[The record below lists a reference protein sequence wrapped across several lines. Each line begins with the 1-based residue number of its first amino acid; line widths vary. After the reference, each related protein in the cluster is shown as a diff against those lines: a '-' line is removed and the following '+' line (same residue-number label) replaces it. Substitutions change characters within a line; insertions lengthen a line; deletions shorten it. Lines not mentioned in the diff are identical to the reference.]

1 MTLWFCRRIGAVFG
15 LLARVLRR
23 TLVVRSHCSQKSIN
37 ASGLEPYYERE
48 SVNAEKA
55 VNRSVKRGVTARI
68 PTGLGDFQLCLY
80 TDREDEKEHFALI
93 MGNVRGKSNILVRV
107 QSECFTGEVLG
118 SNRCDCREQLN
129 LAMKNIAEEG
139 CGVLIYLR
147 QEGRGI
153 GLRDKLRAY
162 NLQDQGYDTVDANL
176 LLGHQA
182 DQRDYTLAARIL
194 ADLQVRSV
202 RLLTNNPHKVACLRE
217 LGVNVEQRLPL
228 HPTVN
233 ESNFKYLLTKALRM
247 NHSLNVGA
255 TSQHREGGVTAGG
268 QRESTSLGPRTSTGE
283 LLERKS
289 VNHTTSLYFTARRQ
303 VSVREEALPKL
314 KATQVL
320 VETLFSAISPGTE
333 SLIYRGEFPEGM
345 AIDESIVD
353 LSGEFAYP
361 LKYGYSAVGQVV
373 ALGKDVE
380 ADWGGSL
387 VLAFHPHESH
397 FIADP
402 STLLPV
408 PDDINAE
415 DAAFLPT
422 METAVNFVMDGAP
435 VIGED
440 VLVFGQGIVGLLTT
454 SILAGFP
461 LANLITLDQH
471 ALRRQTSREAG
482 AGASLDPDDAA
493 LETLLHDQLPNGAD
507 LTYEISGSPAA
518 LQQAL
523 TATGFNG
530 RIVIGSW
537 YGSKRAT
544 LNLGGSFHRSRIRL
558 VSSQVSS
565 MAPEFDGRWTKMRR
579 FDVAWE
585 MIRQLKPS
593 RLITHRFPIEQ
604 AAEAYQLLD
613 QNPEKVIQILLTY

>member
-1 MTLWFCRRIGAVFG
+1 MNV
-15 LLARVLRR
+15 
-23 TLVVRSHCSQKSIN
+23 
-37 ASGLEPYYERE
+37 
-48 SVNAEKA
+48 EKA
-55 VNRSVKRGVTARI
+55 VNRRVKRGVTSRI

-80 TDREDEKEHFALI
+80 TDGEDEKEHLALI

-118 SNRCDCREQLN
+118 SSRCDCREQLD
-129 LAMKNIAEEG
+129 LAMQSIAEEG

-194 ADLQVRSV
+194 ADLRVRSV
-202 RLLTNNPHKVACLRE
+202 RLLTNNPHKVARLGE
-217 LGVNVEQRLPL
+217 LGVSVKQRLPL

-233 ESNFKYLLTKALRM
+233 ESNFSYLLTKAVRM

-255 TSQHREGGVTAGG
+255 APHREGRAIAGG
-268 QRESTSLGPRTSTGE
+268 LREGTALGPSRSTGE
-283 LLERKS
+283 LLERKP
-289 VNHTTSLYFTARRQ
+289 VANTVSLYFTARRH

-314 KATQVL
+314 KAAQVL
-320 VETLFSAISPGTE
+320 VATLFSAISPGTE
-333 SLIYRGEFPEGM
+333 RLIYRGEFPERM
-345 AIDESIVD
+345 AVDESIAD
-353 LSGEFAYP
+353 LSGAFAYP
-361 LKYGYSAVGQVV
+361 LKYGYAAVGQVV
-373 ALGKDVE
+373 ATGTDVE
-380 ADWGGSL
+380 ADWEGRL
-387 VLAFHPHESH
+387 VTAFHPHESH
-397 FIADP
+397 FVADP

-408 PDDINAE
+408 PDDISAE

-482 AGASLDPDDAA
+482 AQASFYPDDTAF
-493 LETLLHDQLPNGAD
+493 ETLLHDQLPNGAD

-518 LQQAL
+518 LEQAL
-523 TATGFNG
+523 TVTGFNG

-558 VSSQVSS
+558 ISSQVSS
-565 MAPEFDGRWTKMRR
+565 MAPKFDGRWTKMRR
-579 FDVAWE
+579 FEVAWE

-604 AAEAYQLLD
+604 AAEAYRWLD
-613 QNPEKVIQILLTY
+613 QKPEKVIQILLTY

>member
-1 MTLWFCRRIGAVFG
+1 MRNNFFFARCSFG
-15 LLARVLRR
+15 DICL
-23 TLVVRSHCSQKSIN
+23 QKSIN
-37 ASGLEPYYERE
+37 ASGLEIYYESG
-48 SVNAEKA
+48 SVNVEKA
-55 VNRSVKRGVTARI
+55 VNRRITRGVTSRI
-68 PTGLGDFQLCLY
+68 PTGYGDFQLCLY
-80 TDREDEKEHFALI
+80 TDGEDEKEHFALI
-93 MGNVRGKSNILVRV
+93 MGNVRGKSNVLVRV

-118 SNRCDCREQLN
+118 SSRCDCREQLN
-129 LAMKNIAEEG
+129 LAMRNIADEG

-182 DQRDYTLAARIL
+182 DERDYTLAARIL

-202 RLLTNNPHKVACLRE
+202 RLLTNNPRKVACLRE
-217 LGVNVEQRLPL
+217 LGVSVKQRLPL
-228 HPTVN
+228 HPTVTEN
-233 ESNFKYLLTKALRM
+233 NFSYLLTKAVRM
-247 NHSLNVGA
+247 NHALNVGA
-255 TSQHREGGVTAGG
+255 TSQYREGGVIAGG
-268 QRESTSLGPRTSTGE
+268 RREPTSLGPSISKAE
-283 LLERKS
+283 LLERKP
-289 VNHTTSLYFTARRQ
+289 VNQTKSLYFTARQQ
-303 VSVREEALPKL
+303 VSVREETLPKL

-320 VETLFSAISPGTE
+320 VATLFSAISPGTE
-333 SLIYRGEFPEGM
+333 CLIYRGEFPEGM
-345 AIDESIVD
+345 AVDESIVD
-353 LSGEFAYP
+353 LSGEFTYP
-361 LKYGYSAVGQVV
+361 LKYGYAAVGQVV
-373 ALGKDVE
+373 ATGEDVE
-380 ADWGGSL
+380 ADWDGSL
-387 VLAFHPHESH
+387 VVAFHPHESH
-397 FIADP
+397 FVADP

-408 PDDINAE
+408 PEDINAE

-461 LANLITLDQH
+461 LANLITFDEH
-471 ALRRQTSREAG
+471 ALRRQTSCEAG
-482 AGASLDPDDAA
+482 AQASLYPNDAGF
-493 LETLLHDQLPNGAD
+493 ETLLRDQLPNGAD

-518 LQQAL
+518 LEQAL
-523 TATGFNG
+523 TVTGFNG

-544 LNLGGSFHRSRIRL
+544 LNLGGSFHRSRIRMI
-558 VSSQVSS
+558 SSQVSS

-579 FDVAWE
+579 FEVAWE

-613 QNPEKVIQILLTY
+613 KNPEKVIQILLTY

>member
-1 MTLWFCRRIGAVFG
+1 VRNNFFFARCSFG
-15 LLARVLRR
+15 DICL
-23 TLVVRSHCSQKSIN
+23 QKSIN
-37 ASGLEPYYERE
+37 ASGLEIYYESG
-48 SVNAEKA
+48 SVNVEKA
-55 VNRSVKRGVTARI
+55 VNRRITRGVTSRI
-68 PTGLGDFQLCLY
+68 PTGYGDFQLCLY
-80 TDREDEKEHFALI
+80 TDGEDEKEHFALI
-93 MGNVRGKSNILVRV
+93 MGNVRGKSNVLVRV

-118 SNRCDCREQLN
+118 SSRCDCREQLN
-129 LAMKNIAEEG
+129 LAMRNIADEG

-182 DQRDYTLAARIL
+182 DERDYTLAARIL

-202 RLLTNNPHKVACLRE
+202 RLLTNNPRKVACLRE
-217 LGVNVEQRLPL
+217 LGVSVKQRLPL
-228 HPTVN
+228 HPTVTEN
-233 ESNFKYLLTKALRM
+233 NFSYLLTKAVRM
-247 NHSLNVGA
+247 NHALNVGA
-255 TSQHREGGVTAGG
+255 TSQYREGGVIAGG
-268 QRESTSLGPRTSTGE
+268 RREPTSLGHSISKAE
-283 LLERKS
+283 LLERKP
-289 VNHTTSLYFTARRQ
+289 VNQTKSLYFTARRQ
-303 VSVREEALPKL
+303 VSVREETLPKL
-314 KATQVL
+314 KTTQVL
-320 VETLFSAISPGTE
+320 VATLFSAISAGTE
-333 SLIYRGEFPEGM
+333 CLIYRGEFPEGM
-345 AIDESIVD
+345 AVDESIVD

-361 LKYGYSAVGQVV
+361 LKYGYAAVGQVV
-373 ALGKDVE
+373 ATGEDVE
-380 ADWGGSL
+380 ADWEGSL
-387 VLAFHPHESH
+387 IMAFHPHESH
-397 FIADP
+397 FVADP

-408 PDDINAE
+408 PEDINAE

-461 LANLITLDQH
+461 LANLITFDEH
-471 ALRRQTSREAG
+471 ALRRQTSCEAG
-482 AGASLDPDDAA
+482 AQASLYPNDAGF
-493 LETLLHDQLPNGAD
+493 ETLLRDQLPNGAD

-518 LQQAL
+518 LEQAL
-523 TATGFNG
+523 IVTGFNG

-544 LNLGGSFHRSRIRL
+544 LNLGGSFHRSRIRMI
-558 VSSQVSS
+558 SSQVSS

-579 FDVAWE
+579 FEVAWE

-613 QNPEKVIQILLTY
+613 KNPEKVIQILLTY

>member
-1 MTLWFCRRIGAVFG
+1 MNGR
-15 LLARVLRR
+15 
-23 TLVVRSHCSQKSIN
+23 
-37 ASGLEPYYERE
+37 
-48 SVNAEKA
+48 
-55 VNRSVKRGVTARI
+55 VKRGVTSRI
-68 PTGLGDFQLCLY
+68 PTSLGDFQLCLY
-80 TDREDEKEHFALI
+80 TEGEDENEHFALI
-93 MGNVRGKSNILVRV
+93 MGNVRGKSNVLVRV
-107 QSECFTGEVLG
+107 HSECFTGEVLG

-129 LAMKNIAEEG
+129 LAMQNIAEEG
-139 CGVLIYLR
+139 AGVLIYLR

-153 GLRDKLRAY
+153 GLPDKLRAY

-182 DQRDYTLAARIL
+182 DERDYTPAARIL
-194 ADLQVRSV
+194 EDLQIRSI
-202 RLLTNNPHKVACLRE
+202 RLLTNNPRKVESLRE
-217 LGVNVEQRLPL
+217 LGVRVKQRLPL

-233 ESNFKYLLTKALRM
+233 ESNFRYLLTKALRM
-247 NHSLNVGA
+247 NHALNVGA
-255 TSQHREGGVTAGG
+255 PSQHREGEVTAGG
-268 QRESTSLGPRTSTGE
+268 RREGTSLTPTPSTSSGE
-283 LLERKS
+283 LLERTP
-289 VNHTTSLYFTARRQ
+289 VNHVTSLYFTARRE
-303 VSVREEALPKL
+303 VSVRKEALPQL
-314 KATQVL
+314 KPTQVL

-333 SLIYRGEFPEGM
+333 CLIYRGEFPEGV

-361 LKYGYSAVGQVV
+361 LKYGYAAVGQIV
-373 ALGKDVE
+373 ALGKDAE
-380 ADWGGSL
+380 ADWEGRL

-402 STLLPV
+402 STLLCV
-408 PDDINAE
+408 PNDIDAQ

-471 ALRRQTSREAG
+471 ALRRQASREAG
-482 AGASLDPDDAA
+482 AGASLDPDDTA
-493 LETLLHDQLPNGAD
+493 LETLLRDQLPNGAD

-523 TATGFNG
+523 SATGFDG
-530 RIVIGSW
+530 RVVVGSW

-544 LNLGGSFHRSRIRL
+544 LDLGGSFHRSRIRMI
-558 VSSQVSS
+558 SSQVSS
-565 MAPEFDGRWTKMRR
+565 VAPEFAGRWTKMRR

-593 RLITHRFPIEQ
+593 GLITHRFPIDK

-613 QNPEKVIQILLTY
+613 QSPEKAIQILLTY

>member
-1 MTLWFCRRIGAVFG
+1 
-15 LLARVLRR
+15 
-23 TLVVRSHCSQKSIN
+23 
-37 ASGLEPYYERE
+37 
-48 SVNAEKA
+48 
-55 VNRSVKRGVTARI
+55 
-68 PTGLGDFQLCLY
+68 
-80 TDREDEKEHFALI
+80 
-93 MGNVRGKSNILVRV
+93 
-107 QSECFTGEVLG
+107 
-118 SNRCDCREQLN
+118 
-129 LAMKNIAEEG
+129 
-139 CGVLIYLR
+139 
-147 QEGRGI
+147 
-153 GLRDKLRAY
+153 
-162 NLQDQGYDTVDANL
+162 
-176 LLGHQA
+176 
-182 DQRDYTLAARIL
+182 
-194 ADLQVRSV
+194 
-202 RLLTNNPHKVACLRE
+202 
-217 LGVNVEQRLPL
+217 
-228 HPTVN
+228 
-233 ESNFKYLLTKALRM
+233 
-247 NHSLNVGA
+247 
-255 TSQHREGGVTAGG
+255 
-268 QRESTSLGPRTSTGE
+268 
-283 LLERKS
+283 
-289 VNHTTSLYFTARRQ
+289 
-303 VSVREEALPKL
+303 
-314 KATQVL
+314 
-320 VETLFSAISPGTE
+320 
-333 SLIYRGEFPEGM
+333 
-345 AIDESIVD
+345 
-353 LSGEFAYP
+353 
-361 LKYGYSAVGQVV
+361 
-373 ALGKDVE
+373 VE
-380 ADWGGSL
+380 ADWRGSL

-402 STLLPV
+402 STLLQV

-482 AGASLDPDDAA
+482 AGASLDPDDAT

>member
-1 MTLWFCRRIGAVFG
+1 MRNNFFFARCSFG
-15 LLARVLRR
+15 DICL
-23 TLVVRSHCSQKSIN
+23 QKSIN
-37 ASGLEPYYERE
+37 ASGLEIYYESG
-48 SVNAEKA
+48 SVNVEKA
-55 VNRSVKRGVTARI
+55 VNRRITRGVTSRI
-68 PTGLGDFQLCLY
+68 PTGYGDFQLCLY
-80 TDREDEKEHFALI
+80 TDGEDEKEHFALI
-93 MGNVRGKSNILVRV
+93 MGNVRGKSNVLVRV

-118 SNRCDCREQLN
+118 SSRCDCREQLN
-129 LAMKNIAEEG
+129 LAMRNIADEG

-182 DQRDYTLAARIL
+182 DERDYTLAARIL

-202 RLLTNNPHKVACLRE
+202 RLLTNNPRKVACLCE
-217 LGVNVEQRLPL
+217 LGVSVKQRLPL
-228 HPTVN
+228 HPTVTEN
-233 ESNFKYLLTKALRM
+233 NFSYLLTKAVRM
-247 NHSLNVGA
+247 NHALNVGA
-255 TSQHREGGVTAGG
+255 TSQYREGGVIAGG
-268 QRESTSLGPRTSTGE
+268 RREPTSLGHSISKAE
-283 LLERKS
+283 LLERKP
-289 VNHTTSLYFTARRQ
+289 VNQTKSLYFTARRQ
-303 VSVREEALPKL
+303 VSVREETLPKL

-320 VETLFSAISPGTE
+320 VATLFSAISPGTE
-333 SLIYRGEFPEGM
+333 CLIYRGEFPEGI
-345 AIDESIVD
+345 AVDESIVD

-361 LKYGYSAVGQVV
+361 LKYGYAAVGQVV
-373 ALGKDVE
+373 ATGEDVE
-380 ADWGGSL
+380 ADWEGSL
-387 VLAFHPHESH
+387 IMAFHPHESH
-397 FIADP
+397 FVADP

-408 PDDINAE
+408 PEDINAE

-461 LANLITLDQH
+461 LANLITFDEH
-471 ALRRQTSREAG
+471 ALRRQTSCEAG
-482 AGASLDPDDAA
+482 AQASLYPNDAGF
-493 LETLLHDQLPNGAD
+493 ETLLRDQLPNGAD

-518 LQQAL
+518 LEQAL
-523 TATGFNG
+523 IVTGFNG

-544 LNLGGSFHRSRIRL
+544 LNLGGSFHRSRIRMI
-558 VSSQVSS
+558 SSQVSS

-579 FDVAWE
+579 FEVAWE

-613 QNPEKVIQILLTY
+613 KNPEKVIQILLTY

>member
-1 MTLWFCRRIGAVFG
+1 MRNNFFFARCSFG
-15 LLARVLRR
+15 DICL
-23 TLVVRSHCSQKSIN
+23 QKSIN
-37 ASGLEPYYERE
+37 ASGLEIYYESG
-48 SVNAEKA
+48 SVNVEKA
-55 VNRSVKRGVTARI
+55 VNRRITRGVTSRI
-68 PTGLGDFQLCLY
+68 PTGYGDFQLCLY
-80 TDREDEKEHFALI
+80 TDGEDEKEHFALI
-93 MGNVRGKSNILVRV
+93 MGNVRGKSNVLVRV

-118 SNRCDCREQLN
+118 SSRCDCREQLN
-129 LAMKNIAEEG
+129 LAMRNIADEG

-182 DQRDYTLAARIL
+182 DERDYTLAARIL

-202 RLLTNNPHKVACLRE
+202 RLLTNNPRKVACLRE
-217 LGVNVEQRLPL
+217 LGVSVKQRLPL
-228 HPTVN
+228 HPTVTEN
-233 ESNFKYLLTKALRM
+233 NFSYLLTKAVRM
-247 NHSLNVGA
+247 NHALNVGA
-255 TSQHREGGVTAGG
+255 TSQYREGGVIAGG
-268 QRESTSLGPRTSTGE
+268 RREPTSLGHSISKAE
-283 LLERKS
+283 LLERKP
-289 VNHTTSLYFTARRQ
+289 VNQTKSLYFTARRQ
-303 VSVREEALPKL
+303 VSVREETLPKL
-314 KATQVL
+314 KTTQVL
-320 VETLFSAISPGTE
+320 VATLFSAISAGTE
-333 SLIYRGEFPEGM
+333 CLIYRGEFPEGM
-345 AIDESIVD
+345 AVDESIVD

-361 LKYGYSAVGQVV
+361 LKYGYAAVGQVV
-373 ALGKDVE
+373 ATGEDVE
-380 ADWGGSL
+380 ADWEGSL
-387 VLAFHPHESH
+387 IMAFHPHESH
-397 FIADP
+397 FVADP

-408 PDDINAE
+408 PEDINAE

-461 LANLITLDQH
+461 LANLITFDEH
-471 ALRRQTSREAG
+471 ALRRQTSCEAG
-482 AGASLDPDDAA
+482 AQASLYPNDAGF
-493 LETLLHDQLPNGAD
+493 ETLLRDQLPNGAD

-518 LQQAL
+518 LEQAL
-523 TATGFNG
+523 IVTGFNG

-544 LNLGGSFHRSRIRL
+544 LNLGGSFHRSRIRMI
-558 VSSQVSS
+558 SSQVSS

-579 FDVAWE
+579 FEVAWE

-613 QNPEKVIQILLTY
+613 KNPEKVIQILLTY

>member
-1 MTLWFCRRIGAVFG
+1 MCDNFFFARCSFG
-15 LLARVLRR
+15 DICL
-23 TLVVRSHCSQKSIN
+23 QKSIN
-37 ASGLEPYYERE
+37 ASGLEIYYESG
-48 SVNAEKA
+48 SVNVEKA
-55 VNRSVKRGVTARI
+55 VNRRITRGVTSRI
-68 PTGLGDFQLCLY
+68 PTGYGDFQLCLY
-80 TDREDEKEHFALI
+80 TDGEDEKEHFALI
-93 MGNVRGKSNILVRV
+93 MGNVRGKSNVLVRV

-118 SNRCDCREQLN
+118 SSRCDCREQLN
-129 LAMKNIAEEG
+129 LAMRNIADEG

-182 DQRDYTLAARIL
+182 DERDYTLAARIL

-202 RLLTNNPHKVACLRE
+202 RLLTNNPRKVACLRE
-217 LGVNVEQRLPL
+217 LGVSVKQRLPL
-228 HPTVN
+228 HPTVTEN
-233 ESNFKYLLTKALRM
+233 NFSYLLTKAVRM
-247 NHSLNVGA
+247 NHALNVGA
-255 TSQHREGGVTAGG
+255 TSQYREGGVIAGG
-268 QRESTSLGPRTSTGE
+268 RREPTSLGHSISKAE
-283 LLERKS
+283 LLERKP
-289 VNHTTSLYFTARRQ
+289 VNQTKSLYFTARRQ
-303 VSVREEALPKL
+303 VSVREETLPKL

-320 VETLFSAISPGTE
+320 VATLFSAISPGTE
-333 SLIYRGEFPEGM
+333 CLIYRGEFPEGM
-345 AIDESIVD
+345 AVDESIVD

-361 LKYGYSAVGQVV
+361 LKYGYAAVGQVV
-373 ALGKDVE
+373 ATGEDVE
-380 ADWGGSL
+380 ADWDGSL
-387 VLAFHPHESH
+387 VVAFHPHESH
-397 FIADP
+397 FVADP

-408 PDDINAE
+408 PEDINAE

-461 LANLITLDQH
+461 LANLITFDEH
-471 ALRRQTSREAG
+471 ALRRQTSCEAG
-482 AGASLDPDDAA
+482 AQASLYPNDAGF
-493 LETLLHDQLPNGAD
+493 ETLLRDQLPNGAD

-518 LQQAL
+518 LEQAL
-523 TATGFNG
+523 TVTGFNG

-544 LNLGGSFHRSRIRL
+544 LNLGGSFHRSRIRMI
-558 VSSQVSS
+558 SSQVSS

-613 QNPEKVIQILLTY
+613 KNPEKVIQILLTY

>member
-1 MTLWFCRRIGAVFG
+1 
-15 LLARVLRR
+15 
-23 TLVVRSHCSQKSIN
+23 
-37 ASGLEPYYERE
+37 
-48 SVNAEKA
+48 VNVEKA
-55 VNRSVKRGVTARI
+55 VNRRVTRGVTSRI
-68 PTGLGDFQLCLY
+68 PTGYGDFQLCLY
-80 TDREDEKEHFALI
+80 TDGEDEKEHFALI
-93 MGNVRGKSNILVRV
+93 MGNVRGKSNVLVRV

-118 SNRCDCREQLN
+118 SSRCDCREQLN
-129 LAMKNIAEEG
+129 LAMRNIADEG

-182 DQRDYTLAARIL
+182 DERDYTVAARIL
-194 ADLQVRSV
+194 ADLKVRSV
-202 RLLTNNPHKVACLRE
+202 RLLTNNPRKVACLRE
-217 LGVNVEQRLPL
+217 LGVSVKQRLPL

-233 ESNFKYLLTKALRM
+233 ENNFSYLLTKAVRM
-247 NHSLNVGA
+247 NHALNVGA
-255 TSQHREGGVTAGG
+255 TSQYREGGVIAGG
-268 QRESTSLGPRTSTGE
+268 RREPTSLGPSISKAE
-283 LLERKS
+283 LLERKP
-289 VNHTTSLYFTARRQ
+289 VNQTTSLYFTARRQ
-303 VSVREEALPKL
+303 VSVREETLPKL

-320 VETLFSAISPGTE
+320 VATLFSAISPGTE
-333 SLIYRGEFPEGM
+333 CLIYRGEFPEGM
-345 AIDESIVD
+345 AVDESIVD

-361 LKYGYSAVGQVV
+361 LKYGYAAVGQVV
-373 ALGKDVE
+373 ATGEDVE
-380 ADWGGSL
+380 ADWEGSL
-387 VLAFHPHESH
+387 VVAFHPHESH
-397 FIADP
+397 FVADP

-408 PDDINAE
+408 PEDINAE
-415 DAAFLPT
+415 DAVFLPT

-461 LANLITLDQH
+461 LTNLITFDEH
-471 ALRRQTSREAG
+471 ALRRQTSCEAG
-482 AGASLDPDDAA
+482 AQASLYPNDSAF
-493 LETLLHDQLPNGAD
+493 ETLLRDQLPNGAD
-507 LTYEISGSPAA
+507 LTYELSGSPAA
-518 LQQAL
+518 LEQAL
-523 TATGFNG
+523 TVTGFNG

-544 LNLGGSFHRSRIRL
+544 LNLGGSFHRSRIRMI
-558 VSSQVSS
+558 SSQVSS

-579 FDVAWE
+579 VEVAWE

-613 QNPEKVIQILLTY
+613 KNPEKVIQVLLTY

>member
-1 MTLWFCRRIGAVFG
+1 MNG
-15 LLARVLRR
+15 
-23 TLVVRSHCSQKSIN
+23 
-37 ASGLEPYYERE
+37 
-48 SVNAEKA
+48 EKT
-55 VNRSVKRGVTARI
+55 VNRRVKQGVTSRI
-68 PTGLGDFQLCLY
+68 PTGYGDFQLCLY
-80 TDREDEKEHFALI
+80 TDGEDEKEHFALI
-93 MGNVRGKSNILVRV
+93 MGNVRGKSNVLVRV

-118 SNRCDCREQLN
+118 SSRCDCREQLN
-129 LAMKNIAEEG
+129 LAMRNIADEG

-182 DQRDYTLAARIL
+182 DERDYTLAARIL

-202 RLLTNNPHKVACLRE
+202 RLLTNNPRKVACLRE
-217 LGVNVEQRLPL
+217 LGVSVKRRLPL

-233 ESNFKYLLTKALRM
+233 ENNFSYLLTKAVRM
-247 NHSLNVGA
+247 NHALNVGA
-255 TSQHREGGVTAGG
+255 MSQYREGGVIAGG
-268 QRESTSLGPRTSTGE
+268 RPEPTSLGPSISKAE
-283 LLERKS
+283 LLERKP
-289 VNHTTSLYFTARRQ
+289 VNQTTSLYFTARRQ
-303 VSVREEALPKL
+303 VSVREETLPKL

-320 VETLFSAISPGTE
+320 VATLFSAISPGTE
-333 SLIYRGEFPEGM
+333 CLIYRGEFPEGM
-345 AIDESIVD
+345 AVDERIVD

-361 LKYGYSAVGQVV
+361 LKYGYAAVGQVV
-373 ALGKDVE
+373 ATGEDVE
-380 ADWGGSL
+380 ADWEGSL
-387 VLAFHPHESH
+387 VVAFHPHESH
-397 FIADP
+397 FVADP

-408 PDDINAE
+408 PEDINAE

-461 LANLITLDQH
+461 LANLITLDEH
-471 ALRRQTSREAG
+471 ALRRQTSCEAG
-482 AGASLDPDDAA
+482 AQASLYPNDAA
-493 LETLLHDQLPNGAD
+493 FETLLRDQLPNGAD

-518 LQQAL
+518 LEQAL
-523 TATGFNG
+523 TVTGFNG

-537 YGSKRAT
+537 YGSKRTT
-544 LNLGGSFHRSRIRL
+544 LNLGGSFHRSRIRMF
-558 VSSQVSS
+558 SSQVSS

-579 FDVAWE
+579 FEVAWE

-613 QNPEKVIQILLTY
+613 KNPEKVIQVLLTY